1 MGGDA
6 LSRYRAIKVFISVA
20 ATSKRKREK
29 EKREHGGFKRTH
41 RLDFIPTINCAYIGD
56 VIPLDA
62 PYLTGFLNER
72 VLCVF
77 INNRGQEVESK
88 GGSGEGGDRA
98 AYGATFVIS
107 HYFRDGT
114 LRNVRLGSRIIL
126 FRVDANLQ
134 FAALLD

>member
-20 ATSKRKREK
+20 ATSRRKRAK
-29 EKREHGGFKRTH
+29 EREGGRKREHGGFKRTH

-88 GGSGEGGDRA
+88 GESGRIEP
-98 AYGATFVIS
+98 
-107 HYFRDGT
+107 
-114 LRNVRLGSRIIL
+114 LMEQRL
-126 FRVDANLQ
+126 
-134 FAALLD
+134 

>member
-20 ATSKRKREK
+20 AASKRKRAKEK
-29 EKREHGGFKRTH
+29 ERKKEREERKREHGGFKRTH

-77 INNRGQEVESK
+77 INNRGQEVVSK
-88 GGSGEGGDRA
+88 GGWGG
-98 AYGATFVIS
+98 IS
-107 HYFRDGT
+107 EP
-114 LRNVRLGSRIIL
+114 LMEQRL
-126 FRVDANLQ
+126 
-134 FAALLD
+134 